1 MWQSQQLLKVRLCLP
16 CAGEEDWAAATGHV
30 ALVGGGAGR
39 IEPEPPFP
47 QKSSWIWTV
56 SKAASG
62 PSVRAEVYS
71 SKKREEGS
79 SPNHPGSSEGRQS
92 WSSSEE
98 KKQGSTLDSFL
109 GQKFLSLHEE
119 EDSFS
124 RKRMGHWDTK
134 TLESDHRELWADP
147 SRL

>member
-1 MWQSQQLLKVRLCLP
+1 MS
-16 CAGEEDWAAATGHV
+16 E
-30 ALVGGGAGR
+30 
-39 IEPEPPFP
+39 
-47 QKSSWIWTV
+47 QKS
-56 SKAASG
+56 
-62 PSVRAEVYS
+62 YS